1 MSRPAEKEANG
12 NRVNLFIT
20 TQVKVSDK
28 ERKSA
33 KPASADDELNKLR
46 G

>member
-20 TQVKVSDK
+20 TQVKV
-28 ERKSA
+28 
-33 KPASADDELNKLR
+33 KLR
-46 G
+46 DAIRTENLQSQRRQMMN